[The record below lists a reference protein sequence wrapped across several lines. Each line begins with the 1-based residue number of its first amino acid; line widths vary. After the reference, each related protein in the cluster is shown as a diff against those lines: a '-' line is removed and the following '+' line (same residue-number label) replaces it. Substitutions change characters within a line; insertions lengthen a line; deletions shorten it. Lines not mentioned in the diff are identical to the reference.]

1 MTRETSAIEVYS
13 DDAVTVLR
21 GDGLAVA
28 AGLEDA
34 SIDAVVTDPPYCSG
48 AVAEASRGAAPGQ
61 GRRSENVKRF
71 GWFTGD
77 NMTTAGLAWALHAL
91 GFEASRFL
99 RPSGSLLVFMDW
111 RMVPSLVPAIESGGL
126 RYQNLIVW
134 DKGSLGLGTGFRAT
148 HEIVA
153 HFTNGEPAYY
163 DRSRGN
169 VLRHSRVGADRVHQT
184 EKPVALLGDLVAVV
198 APPGGLVFDPFAGS
212 GTTGEAAARLG
223 RRALLVEREAENCA
237 AAVTRLSQ
245 RLLRPGGEQ
254 AQVCQ

>member
-1 MTRETSAIEVYS
+1 MTANEIYR
-13 DDAVTVLR
+13 DDSVTLLH
-21 GDGLAVA
+21 GDGLVA
-28 AGLEDA
+28 ARDLEDA

-48 AVAEASRGAAPGQ
+48 GVSEASRTASPGQ
-61 GRRSENVKRF
+61 GRRRESVTRF

-99 RPSGSLLVFMDW
+99 RPTGSLLIFMDW
-111 RMVPSLVPAIESGGL
+111 RMVPTLVPAIEAGGL

-148 HEIVA
+148 HEMVA

-212 GTTGEAAARLG
+212 GTTGVAAARLG
-223 RRALLVEREAENCA
+223 RRALLVEREAANCEA
-237 AAVTRLSQ
+237 AMTRLSQ
-245 RLLRPGGEQ
+245 RLLRP
-254 AQVCQ
+254 A